1 MNSTNP
7 KKKIQLNMN
16 ALSKKKISISIY
28 SNPYNVN
35 APFVSK
41 PKQTGLSSVYKMTG
55 EKISNLNNRTKKHD
69 HKLTLTNIMNILH
82 TTTSTINK
90 KNNQS
95 LMNKK
100 NGVKISSRQN
110 ENPAKNSM
118 RTNSTF
124 HSKNYS
130 ISISKRKIKNVLGV
144 KEDFFGDIE
153 KKIKEIRRKNNNS
166 NVFNNKSTRNP
177 NQSALTHH
185 ERATSFSYR
194 NVPITKET
202 RPTSTNSKNII
213 YKSIGKKNTKVNQ
226 NSKPSNKIV
235 KIKRKNILPIKT
247 NQIKRFNT
255 NNIIHKPV
263 LTRSKRPDISSSK
276 IKTTDA
282 TPHTTLQKENSIIEN
297 SLFNI
302 SNEFTEEED
311 EFNDINAIVRKIDF
325 NNNEETLDIF
335 SIDDNKSYDNYSKMF
350 ITKFEQRFKN

>member
-1 MNSTNP
+1 
-7 KKKIQLNMN
+7 MN
-16 ALSKKKISISIY
+16 ALSKKKFSISIY

-55 EKISNLNNRTKKHD
+55 EKISNLNNHTKKHE

-82 TTTSTINK
+82 TTTSMINK

-95 LMNKK
+95 LINKK
-100 NGVKISSRQN
+100 NGIKISSRQN
-110 ENPAKNSM
+110 ENPAKKSM
-118 RTNSTF
+118 KTNSTL

-153 KKIKEIRRKNNNS
+153 KKIKEIRKKNNS
-166 NVFNNKSTRNP
+166 NVNNTKSTRNP
-177 NQSALTHH
+177 NQSTLSHH

-202 RPTSTNSKNII
+202 RPTSTNKNKI

-226 NSKPSNKIV
+226 DTKPSNKII
-235 KIKRKNILPIKT
+235 KIKKKNILPIKT

-263 LTRSKRPDISSSK
+263 LTRAKRPDISSSK

-311 EFNDINAIVRKIDF
+311 AFNDINSIVRRIDF
-325 NNNEETLDIF
+325 DNNEKGLDIF
-335 SIDDNKSYDNYSKMF
+335 AINDNKTYENFNEMF
-350 ITKFEQRFKN
+350 ITKFEQKYKE